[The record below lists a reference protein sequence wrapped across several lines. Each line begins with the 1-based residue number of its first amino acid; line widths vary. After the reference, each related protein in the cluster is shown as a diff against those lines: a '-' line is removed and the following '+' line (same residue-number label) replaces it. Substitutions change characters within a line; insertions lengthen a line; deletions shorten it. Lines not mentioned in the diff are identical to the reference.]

1 MKSVFMQKNISS
13 AFKRS
18 MLLVIG
24 ALALTTSL
32 LSQKS
37 TAKSLPYDTR
47 NVDPFIGV
55 DWGGN
60 TFVGSTIPYGMVK
73 LGPDMETHYT
83 FPASR
88 QSLMAVLSLP
98 SINGQEDSKGVDEL
112 APTAI
117 PRMVAPSIDLPGVP
131 FSYPSKSTDQIGVMY
146 SPSGTEITPEG
157 YLYSGFG
164 ELMFYVGVDRQ
175 PVAQRLRTLEDGH
188 LPIVCYEVEHEG
200 LLYRFLMF
208 AASLGPE
215 QNGQRVVNFVRVTV
229 HNPGKSARRGFVTS
243 AWRYSGPQTTVFPTG
258 DNRFRRPVMGKRVGD
273 YWQPGEAFHPESAYS
288 VKDNAF
294 LRDGAAVYFFP
305 AEPKPYLTPT
315 YRDYY
320 NRIPAPNAQSRVMPV
335 LPDTPVAT
343 AEYALNVPAG
353 SDRSVDFKMPLI
365 PVAPDSPEFNAVQQ
379 ASLDERHQ
387 QVRHFWNGVL
397 AEGMQI
403 VTSEK
408 KVNDT
413 FDTSLVNDL
422 LSLNKIGDDYVQTVN
437 QLQYHG
443 FYLRDSADFVRMYDT
458 TGYAQIAGHVVDFFA
473 SRQGEDGLF
482 LSQPGQYDGW
492 GEALWTYGE
501 HYRMTRDRAFAVKV
515 YPRVL
520 RAVNWLEKAMA
531 DDPMHIVPSTD
542 IHDNE
547 YISGHLTGY
556 NFLALDGL
564 EAAALL
570 AHDLGHNDDELRIG
584 KIEESLRKNF
594 MSQLDRVTAKTGGY
608 IPPALDG
615 DTGGTDWGN
624 LLSLVPEQQ
633 LSPLDSR
640 VTATLRATQ
649 ARYEEDLVTYR
660 QPGQGT
666 YLHHYLTIKNTLT
679 ELIRGEQKQAI
690 REFYAV
696 LLHTSSTN
704 AGFEYS
710 IRPWGDR
717 DFSGNLAPHGWF
729 AAEYRNLLRDMMV
742 REEGDTLH
750 LLSAVSP
757 AWIGAGKSLN
767 VEKAQTYFGTVGFS
781 LKMPSATQAE
791 LSLHTEFASGH
802 TPKKIVL
809 HLPWFMDVA
818 AVNVDGRPVS
828 PVDHE
833 IQIAPTAKSVHIA
846 WKRRLVSPD
855 VPSSYEVAVQRYKAE
870 YAKRYRELNGEGQ

>member
-1 MKSVFMQKNISS
+1 
-13 AFKRS
+13 
-18 MLLVIG
+18 
-24 ALALTTSL
+24 
-32 LSQKS
+32 
-37 TAKSLPYDTR
+37 
-47 NVDPFIGV
+47 
-55 DWGGN
+55 
-60 TFVGSTIPYGMVK
+60 
-73 LGPDMETHYT
+73 
-83 FPASR
+83 
-88 QSLMAVLSLP
+88 MAVLSLATA
-98 SINGQEDSKGVDEL
+98 NAQESLPAVNETT
-112 APTAI
+112 PTAL
-117 PRMVAPSIDLPGVP
+117 PRMVSPSIDISGLP

-146 SPSGTEITPEG
+146 SASGTEITPEG

-164 ELMFYVGVDRQ
+164 ELMFYVGADRQ
-175 PVAQRLRTLEDGH
+175 PVAQRLRTLENGH
-188 LPIVCYEVEHEG
+188 LPIVCYEVKHEG
-200 LLYRFLMF
+200 LLYRFMMF

-229 HNPGKSARRGFVTS
+229 HNPGTSARRGFVTS

-258 DNRFRRPVMGKRVGD
+258 DNRFRRPAMGKRVGD
-273 YWQPGEAFHPESAYS
+273 YWQPGEAFRSDSAYT
-288 VKDNAF
+288 VKDDAF

-305 AEPKPYLTPT
+305 SEPRPYLTPT

-320 NRIPAPNAQSRVMPV
+320 NRVPAPNLQSRAMHV

-365 PVAPDSPEFNAVQQ
+365 PVASGDPEFDAVKR
-379 ASLDERHQ
+379 ANLDERHE
-387 QVRHFWNGVL
+387 QVQRFWNGILDDGMKVVT
-397 AEGMQI
+397 AE
-403 VTSEK
+403 E

-413 FDTSLVNDL
+413 FETSLVNDL

-458 TGYAQIAGHVVDFFA
+458 TGYSQIAGHVIDFFA
-473 SRQGEDGLF
+473 SRQEEDGLF

-501 HYRMTRDRAFAVKV
+501 HYRMTRDRAFATQV

-520 RAVNWLEKAMA
+520 RAVDWLRKAM
-531 DDPMHIVPSTD
+531 DNDPLHIVPSTD

-564 EAAALL
+564 GAAKLL
-570 AHDLGHNDDELRIG
+570 AHDLGHVEDELRFRE
-584 KIEESLRKNF
+584 IEKELRENF
-594 MSQLDRVTAKTGGY
+594 MLQLDRATAKTAGY

-615 DTGGTDWGN
+615 DMGGTDWGN

-633 LSPLDSR
+633 LSPFDPR

-649 ARYEEDLVTYR
+649 ARYEEGLMTYR
-660 QPGQGT
+660 QPAQGA
-666 YLHHYLTIKNTLT
+666 YLHHYLTIKNTLS
-679 ELIRGEQKQAI
+679 ELIRGEQEQAI
-690 REFYAV
+690 RDLYAV
-696 LLHTSSTN
+696 LIHTSSTN

-729 AAEYRNLLRDMMV
+729 AAEYRNLLRNMMV
-742 REEGDTLH
+742 REDGEKLH

-757 AWIGAGKSLN
+757 AWIGDGKSLR

-781 LKMPSATQAE
+781 LQMPSASQAE
-791 LSLHTEFASGH
+791 LSVHAEYALGH
-802 TPKKIVL
+802 EPQSIVL
-809 HLPWFMDVA
+809 HFPWFMDVT
-818 AVNVDGRPVS
+818 AVNVDGRQMKFAG
-828 PVDHE
+828 DE
-833 IQIAPTAKSVHIA
+833 IEIAPTAKSVHIV
-846 WKRRLVSPD
+846 WRRRPVSPD
-855 VPSSYEVAVQRYKAE
+855 VPVSYETSVQRYKAE
-870 YAKRYRELNGEGQ
+870 YAKRYRQLNGEGQ